1 MLNIPT
7 KMPRWLEKASRY
19 LSEYDD
25 LQAFTN
31 KISSVHIKEILEDS
45 CYYLSAGADITPII
59 AFKDIIFSYIL
70 SDTNLYNSISGIDNK
85 FNGILVKLK
94 DRLIKQGFT
103 EIQKFNLDKR
113 FLGFRDIHYEMGDTY
128 KLENC
133 EISFW
138 RYGDAIYSVL
148 YINFDNTLTYQNLY
162 IKNRI
167 VPKAICEIL
176 PEGGSIDLSEQYRSS
191 IFYQTEKKL
200 ILPEFALGHLDTIG
214 DREQYEKFKDNIEYF
229 GDYDWGRNG
238 LEMFRRKL

>member
-1 MLNIPT
+1 MLNIPA
-7 KMPRWLEKASRY
+7 KMPRWLEKANKY
-19 LSEYDD
+19 LRDYYD
-25 LQAFTN
+25 LQAFTD
-31 KISSVHIKEILEDS
+31 KISSVKIKEILEDS

-59 AFKDIIFSYIL
+59 AFKDTIFSYIL
-70 SDTNLYNSISGIDNK
+70 SDKNPNSINGIDNN
-85 FNGILVKLK
+85 FNGALVKLK

-113 FLGFRDIHYEMGDTY
+113 FLDFRDIHYEIGDTY

-138 RYGDAIYSVL
+138 RYGESVYSIL

-162 IKNRI
+162 IKNGV

-176 PEGGSIDLSEQYRSS
+176 PDGGSITSWKENGGQSNLSPM
-191 IFYQTEKKL
+191 EKKL

-214 DREQYEKFKDNIEYF
+214 DREQYEKIKDNVEYF
-229 GDYDWGRNG
+229 GDYDWERNG
-238 LEMFRRKL
+238 LKMFKRKL

>member
-19 LSEYDD
+19 LRDYD
-25 LQAFTN
+25 LQAFTD
-31 KISSVHIKEILEDS
+31 KISSVKIKEILEDS

-70 SDTNLYNSISGIDNK
+70 SDKNPNSITGIDNN
-85 FNGILVKLK
+85 FNGVLVKLK

-113 FLGFRDIHYEMGDTY
+113 FLDFRDIRYEIGDTY

-138 RYGDAIYSVL
+138 RYGESIYSVL

-167 VPKAICEIL
+167 VPKAICEIS
-176 PEGGSIDLSEQYRSS
+176 PDDGSIYLSEQYRSS
-191 IFYQTEKKL
+191 NFNPKEKKL
-200 ILPEFALGHLDTIG
+200 ILPEFALGHLYSIG
-214 DREQYEKFKDNIEYF
+214 HREEYEKIKDNVEYF

-238 LEMFRRKL
+238 LKMFKRKL

>member
-1 MLNIPT
+1 MLNIPA
-7 KMPRWLEKASRY
+7 KMPRWLERASRD
-19 LSEYDD
+19 LRDDD
-25 LQAFTN
+25 LQYFTKN
-31 KISSVHIKEILEDS
+31 ILRVDIKEILEDS

-70 SDTNLYNSISGIDNK
+70 SDKNPNSITGIDNN
-85 FNGILVKLK
+85 FNGVLVKLK
-94 DRLIKQGFT
+94 DRLIRQGFT

-138 RYGDAIYSVL
+138 RYGDSIYSIL

-176 PEGGSIDLSEQYRSS
+176 PDGGSITSWKENGGQSNLSPM
-191 IFYQTEKKL
+191 EKKL

-214 DREQYEKFKDNIEYF
+214 DREQYEKIKDNVEYF
-229 GDYDWGRNG
+229 GDYGYGRDG
-238 LEMFRRKL
+238 LEMFRRK

>member
-1 MLNIPT
+1 MLNIPA
-7 KMPRWLEKASRY
+7 KMPRWLERASRD
-19 LSEYDD
+19 LRDDD
-25 LQAFTN
+25 LRYFTEN
-31 KISSVHIKEILEDS
+31 ILSVKIKEILEDS

-113 FLGFRDIHYEMGDTY
+113 FLGFRDIHYDMGYTY

-138 RYGDAIYSVL
+138 RYGDSIYSIL

>member
-19 LSEYDD
+19 LRDYD
-25 LQAFTN
+25 LQAFTD

-94 DRLIKQGFT
+94 DRLIQQGFT

-113 FLGFRDIHYEMGDTY
+113 FLDFRDIHYDMGYTY

-138 RYGDAIYSVL
+138 RYGESIYSVL

-167 VPKAICEIL
+167 VPKAICEIS

-191 IFYQTEKKL
+191 IFFQTEKKL
-200 ILPEFALGHLDTIG
+200 ILPEFALGHLYSIG
-214 DREQYEKFKDNIEYF
+214 HREEYEKIKDNVEYF
-229 GDYDWGRNG
+229 GDYGYGRDG
-238 LEMFRRKL
+238 LEMFRRK

>member
-1 MLNIPT
+1 MINIPA
-7 KMPRWLEKASRY
+7 KMPRWLERASRD
-19 LSEYDD
+19 LRDDD
-25 LQAFTN
+25 LQAFTD

-94 DRLIKQGFT
+94 DRLIQQGFT

-113 FLGFRDIHYEMGDTY
+113 FLDFRDIHYDMGYTY

-138 RYGDAIYSVL
+138 RYGDSIYSIL

-167 VPKAICEIL
+167 VPKAICEIS

-191 IFYQTEKKL
+191 IFFQTEKKL
-200 ILPEFALGHLDTIG
+200 ILPEFALGHLYSIG
-214 DREQYEKFKDNIEYF
+214 HREEYEKIKDNVEYF
-229 GDYDWGRNG
+229 GDYGYGRDG
-238 LEMFRRKL
+238 LEMFRRK

>member
-1 MLNIPT
+1 MLNIPA

-19 LSEYDD
+19 LRDYD
-25 LQAFTN
+25 LQAFTD

-94 DRLIKQGFT
+94 DRLIQQGFT

-113 FLGFRDIHYEMGDTY
+113 FLDFRDIHYDMGYTY

-138 RYGDAIYSVL
+138 RYGDSIYSIL

-176 PEGGSIDLSEQYRSS
+176 PDGGSITSWKENGGQSNLSPM
-191 IFYQTEKKL
+191 EKKL

-214 DREQYEKFKDNIEYF
+214 DREQYEKIKDNVEYF

-238 LEMFRRKL
+238 LKMFKRKL

>member
-1 MLNIPT
+1 MLNIPA
-7 KMPRWLEKASRY
+7 KMPRWLERASRD
-19 LSEYDD
+19 LRDDD
-25 LQAFTN
+25 LQAFTD

-94 DRLIKQGFT
+94 DRLIQQGFT

-113 FLGFRDIHYEMGDTY
+113 FLDFRDIHYDMGYTY

-138 RYGDAIYSVL
+138 RYGESIYSVL

-167 VPKAICEIL
+167 VPKAICEIS
-176 PEGGSIDLSEQYRSS
+176 PDDGSIDLSEQYRSS
-191 IFYQTEKKL
+191 NFNPKEKKL
-200 ILPEFALGHLDTIG
+200 ILPEFALGHLYSIG
-214 DREQYEKFKDNIEYF
+214 HREEYEKIKDNVEYF
-229 GDYDWGRNG
+229 GDYGYGRDG
-238 LEMFRRKL
+238 LEMYRRK

>member
-1 MLNIPT
+1 MLNIPA
-7 KMPRWLEKASRY
+7 KMPRWLERASRDLRDDNLQY
-19 LSEYDD
+19 FTENILSV
-25 LQAFTN
+25 
-31 KISSVHIKEILEDS
+31 KIKEILEDS

-70 SDTNLYNSISGIDNK
+70 SDKNPNSITGIDNN
-85 FNGILVKLK
+85 FNGVLVKLK

-113 FLGFRDIHYEMGDTY
+113 FLDFRDIRYEIGDTY

-138 RYGDAIYSVL
+138 RYGDSIYSIL

-176 PEGGSIDLSEQYRSS
+176 PDGGSITSWKENGGQSNLSPM
-191 IFYQTEKKL
+191 EKKL

-214 DREQYEKFKDNIEYF
+214 DREQYEKIKDNVEYF
-229 GDYDWGRNG
+229 GDYDWERNG
-238 LEMFRRKL
+238 LKMFKRKL

>member
-1 MLNIPT
+1 MLNIPA
-7 KMPRWLEKASRY
+7 KMPRWLERASRD
-19 LSEYDD
+19 LRDDD
-25 LQAFTN
+25 LRYFTEN
-31 KISSVHIKEILEDS
+31 ILSVKIKEILEDS

-59 AFKDIIFSYIL
+59 AFKDFIFSYIL
-70 SDTNLYNSISGIDNK
+70 SDKNPNSITGIDNN
-85 FNGILVKLK
+85 FNGVLVKLK
-94 DRLIKQGFT
+94 DRLIRQGFN

-113 FLGFRDIHYEMGDTY
+113 FLDFSDDDYEMGDTY

-138 RYGDAIYSVL
+138 RYGESIYSIL

-167 VPKAICEIL
+167 VPKAICEIS
-176 PEGGSIDLSEQYRSS
+176 PDGGSIYSFEENRFRSFS
-191 IFYQTEKKL
+191 PKDKKL

>member
-19 LSEYDD
+19 LRDYD
-25 LQAFTN
+25 LQAFTD

-70 SDTNLYNSISGIDNK
+70 SDTNLYNSINGIDNK

-113 FLGFRDIHYEMGDTY
+113 FLGFRDIHYDMGYTY

>member
-1 MLNIPT
+1 MLNIPV
-7 KMPRWLEKASRY
+7 KIPRWLERASRD
-19 LSEYDD
+19 LRDED
-25 LQAFTN
+25 LQYFTEN
-31 KISSVHIKEILEDS
+31 ILRVDIKEILEDS

-70 SDTNLYNSISGIDNK
+70 SDKNPNSITGIDNN
-85 FNGILVKLK
+85 FNGVLVKLK
-94 DRLIKQGFT
+94 DRLIQQGFT
-103 EIQKFNLDKR
+103 EIQKFNLNKR
-113 FLGFRDIHYEMGDTY
+113 FLDFSDTHYEMGHTY

-138 RYGDAIYSVL
+138 KYGESIYSVL
-148 YINFDNTLTYQNLY
+148 YINFDNTQTYQNLY

-176 PEGGSIDLSEQYRSS
+176 PDGGSILSWEESS
-191 IFYQTEKKL
+191 QSNFSPMEKKV

-238 LEMFRRKL
+238 LEIFKRKL

>member
-7 KMPRWLEKASRY
+7 KMPRWFEKASRY
-19 LSEYDD
+19 LRDYD
-25 LQAFTN
+25 LQAFTD

-94 DRLIKQGFT
+94 DRLIQQGFT

-113 FLGFRDIHYEMGDTY
+113 FLDFRDIHYDMGYTY

-138 RYGDAIYSVL
+138 RYGESIYSVL

-162 IKNRI
+162 IKNGV
-167 VPKAICEIL
+167 VPKAICEIS

-191 IFYQTEKKL
+191 IFFQTEKKL
-200 ILPEFALGHLDTIG
+200 ILPEFALGHLYSIG
-214 DREQYEKFKDNIEYF
+214 HREEYEKIKDNVEYF
-229 GDYDWGRNG
+229 GDYGYGRDG
-238 LEMFRRKL
+238 LEMFRRK

>member
-1 MLNIPT
+1 MLNIPA
-7 KMPRWLEKASRY
+7 KMPRWLERASRDLRDDNLQY
-19 LSEYDD
+19 FTENILSV
-25 LQAFTN
+25 
-31 KISSVHIKEILEDS
+31 KIKEILEDS

-70 SDTNLYNSISGIDNK
+70 SDKNPNSITGIDNN
-85 FNGILVKLK
+85 FNGVLVKLK

-113 FLGFRDIHYEMGDTY
+113 FLDFRDIRYEIGDTY

-138 RYGDAIYSVL
+138 RYGDSIYSIL

-167 VPKAICEIL
+167 VPKAICEIS
-176 PEGGSIDLSEQYRSS
+176 PDDGSIDLSEQYRSS
-191 IFYQTEKKL
+191 NFNPKEKKL
-200 ILPEFALGHLDTIG
+200 ILPEFALGHLYSIG
-214 DREQYEKFKDNIEYF
+214 HREEYEKIKDNVEYF
-229 GDYDWGRNG
+229 GDYDWERNG
-238 LEMFRRKL
+238 LKMFKIKL

>member
-1 MLNIPT
+1 MLNIPA
-7 KMPRWLEKASRY
+7 KMPRWLERASRD
-19 LSEYDD
+19 LRDDD
-25 LQAFTN
+25 LQAFTD

-94 DRLIKQGFT
+94 DRLIRQGFT
-103 EIQKFNLDKR
+103 EIQKFNLDKK
-113 FLGFRDIHYEMGDTY
+113 FLDFRDIHYEMGDTF

-138 RYGDAIYSVL
+138 RYGESIYSVL

-176 PEGGSIDLSEQYRSS
+176 PDGGSITSWKENGGQSNLSPM
-191 IFYQTEKKL
+191 EKKL
-200 ILPEFALGHLDTIG
+200 ILPEFALGHLYSIG
-214 DREQYEKFKDNIEYF
+214 HREEYEKIKDNVEYF
-229 GDYDWGRNG
+229 GDYGYGRDG
-238 LEMFRRKL
+238 LEMYRRK

>member
-1 MLNIPT
+1 MLNIPA
-7 KMPRWLEKASRY
+7 KMPRWLERASRD
-19 LSEYDD
+19 LRDDD
-25 LQAFTN
+25 LQYFTKN
-31 KISSVHIKEILEDS
+31 ILRVDIKEILEDS

-59 AFKDIIFSYIL
+59 AFKDFIFSYIL
-70 SDTNLYNSISGIDNK
+70 SDTY
-85 FNGILVKLK
+85 FNGVLVKLK

-113 FLGFRDIHYEMGDTY
+113 FLDFRDIRYEIGDTY

-138 RYGDAIYSVL
+138 RYGDSIYSIL

-167 VPKAICEIL
+167 VPKAICDIL
-176 PEGGSIDLSEQYRSS
+176 PDGGSITSWKENGGQSNLSPM
-191 IFYQTEKKL
+191 EKKL

-214 DREQYEKFKDNIEYF
+214 DREQYEKIKDNVEYF

-238 LEMFRRKL
+238 LKMFKRKL